1 MAVRYLLDT
10 NVLVHCVRGDNVW
23 QRMQAAHSLLMLEP
37 LPLICV
43 VSVGELRSL
52 ALQFNWQTRRLS
64 QMEFILEYFDWVNI
78 DRPSILNA
86 YAEIDAWTRQNGRK
100 MGKNDLWIAA
110 SAAESGDRHITTDR
124 DFISLD
130 PIFLAVDWIDP
141 TTPAIAP

>member
-1 MAVRYLLDT
+1 MAARYLLDT
-10 NVLVHCVRGDNVW
+10 NVLVHCVRGDDVW
-23 QRMQAAHSLLMLEP
+23 QGIQAAHFLLLLEP

-52 ALQFNWQTRRLS
+52 ASQFNWQTRRRS
-64 QMEFILEYFDWVNI
+64 QMEFILDYFDWVNI
-78 DRPSILNA
+78 DRPSILNT

-110 SAAESGDRHITTDR
+110 SAAESGSRLITTDQ

-130 PIFLAVDWIDP
+130 PTFLAVEWIDL
-141 TTPAIAP
+141 TKPATSR